1 MSDAGLPSADDFASG
16 LGAAPPPHPQAPNPT
31 APAQPQGYSGALPS
45 ADDFLKPAPGF
56 FQTMLGQ
63 NPQVEKIIQDH
74 SAIPSPTQ
82 IAGAGLHGFV
92 SGFENTWG
100 EGPVIPAD
108 VEADLRKKGIWN
120 DYKDGHDSLSKA
132 YLESILRPALAGG
145 YAAQRGFGALVGGAQ
160 QGSYEAGKAAGLPEE
175 AAKVAPSLIEYE
187 TSRGDL
193 PLDHRILPD
202 QAKRMGTVGPI
213 TPDAEAHYFGTAD
226 TADHAEPAAEA
237 LASQNERQ
245 AAAQANEVPSAPDIH
260 SVARTIAPDTFQ
272 EYDALTAQRERLR
285 QQVSDLGEQ
294 RPETDEAKA
303 AQAKIDDILGKV
315 NGVEDRLT
323 NTAATRLENARDELD
338 TAMRSDTPDM
348 AAIRKQLLDTD
359 YRMRDLAPDVSAA
372 YRQAQERI
380 PAEEVKPEQTVPE
393 PTTAEAQT
401 PPQVITP
408 EAVQGEGAGQPAD
421 VTGNQK
427 LGFTTSKGSTYEVH
441 EDGTTTRNK
450 AARSDLG
457 HEGDSGAKERSAKTV
472 YANSPEEA
480 SRLSAAGLQGLGSK
494 GARVIIRDGKASL
507 ATWNEKAGKWGISP
521 SSRDIPI
528 SETPE
533 VGKSPLELWKPS
545 NDVPGHEAYRGMHA
559 GNAIT
564 EIRKPETAKVV
575 PYVSDIAGDVQ
586 QKLIAAGRPAE
597 EAQAAAAIVQAH
609 YEARAQRFGGFKG
622 TAQEM
627 YARDAPNIKGA
638 GQRRSVEMAQGKT
651 LHQEARSNPQ
661 TETPEFKN
669 WFGGSKAVDANG
681 EPLVVY
687 HGTTE
692 NFDKF
697 SHKGGMGGAMG
708 HWFSSTPEGAEPF
721 ANIQRIVGNGPS
733 IVPTY
738 LSIKKPLEFHGY
750 KEFVDRVNAARKGS
764 DSIEQGVKKLRRE
777 ALSRG
782 YDGVVIRG
790 SDTDRGG
797 VRDDWVAFK
806 PEQIKSSIGNRGT
819 FEVGNPNILKQG
831 KRGSITLGD
840 ARNTIKLFK
849 NADASTFIH
858 EVGHHWLEELMG
870 DASEA
875 QAPNDLKADAAT
887 VRDWLG
893 VKAGEDIP
901 TKAHEK
907 FARGFERYLMEG
919 VAPSKQ
925 LASVFAKFKDWL
937 TQIYQTVQRLKSPIT
952 EDIRQV
958 FDRMLSANPERTVIA
973 PERSVEHEMAD
984 IHEAEAEHT
993 PPEKAAGVADNIR
1006 SEIDAVAKEKVPDIH
1021 AELTRAETGGVTDQN
1036 ADIANRPNESGE
1048 PATTPSPSGAGTEPA
1063 SGNQTQTEG
1072 SDSGGTGSTGT
1083 ASDRKPSDPDANS
1096 GQPKSPAIDK
1106 AGNIRLENINMTEDA
1121 RAVVRQLA
1129 TNNMDFNNAR
1139 FGEASYAL
1147 YHQIKAAG
1155 QLLTETAN
1163 AAVEASKKWAESGS
1177 DNDAVAYA
1185 QASQRALLAAE
1196 VRAELTAGWGRAG
1209 HAFQRVDRLANG
1221 EDPMGYI
1228 RRTTGKTLE
1237 ELKEEGRLLNQL
1249 DTPDQQSK
1257 FLSDSRLSTIA
1268 KAKSGILSYF
1278 INNLISG
1285 PITHM
1290 GYSVGNT
1297 VWALTKAVPTTLVS
1311 ATLDTLRGAE
1321 GADRIHYGEVQDQ
1334 LYGMIR
1340 GFRDSIPS
1348 AWQAAKTGVPFM
1360 KGAAELDKLEGGPG
1374 LGLVGNESFRPQSIF
1389 PNSGPVL
1396 KNTGY
1401 VLETPSRSV
1410 SAIHTL
1416 FYGMGYEQEIAR
1428 RASRDA
1434 RARGLEGDQFNTAVA
1449 KFTANP
1455 PEADIGAAHEEALKM
1470 VLMKRPAFDS
1480 SLGRLS
1486 QAVNNNF
1493 LAKIVMPFMQVGA
1506 NILREGLVEHTP
1518 LGLASQDVRDNLSG
1532 KNGQT
1537 ARSTQYAKIVVG
1549 SGVAVSV
1556 VGLASEGLITGG
1568 GPVSPNER
1576 AALMRTGWK
1585 PYSIRMG
1592 EFYVPYRKYLGP
1604 LGPLVAGSAD
1614 MYDIGHTAADE
1625 GYTKA
1630 AEAAV
1635 LGFAEVV
1642 ADESWMSGISNFINA
1657 VKNWDTDGERYIRG
1671 LATDFIPFSVGM
1683 RQMATLTDPY
1693 ARQQRT
1699 LIEAAKAN
1707 IPGLSQEDFPRRDV
1721 WGEPIQSHTSL
1732 GPSPVVND
1740 PVDQEWLKI
1749 GREYPAPP
1757 RRDIRGVKI
1766 TDQQYD
1772 DLSRIGGR
1780 YAKMLLEHDISMA
1793 GWDQNDP
1800 ETKLQIMKTDVQ
1812 TAREAARN
1820 AIMAEDPTIWQRATA
1835 IKMGQLQ
1842 KADQ

>member
-1 MSDAGLPSADDFASG
+1 MSDAGLPSADDFSSG

-100 EGPVIPAD
+100 DGPVIPAD

-294 RPETDEAKA
+294 RPETNEAKA

-323 NTAATRLENARDELD
+323 NAAAARLEDARDDLD

-372 YRQAQERI
+372 YRQAQEHM
-380 PAEEVKPEQTVPE
+380 PAEEAKPVEQPVPE

-401 PPQVITP
+401 PPQILTP
-408 EAVQGEGAGQPAD
+408 EAVQGEGTGQAAT
-421 VTGNQK
+421 VTGNEP
-427 LGFTTSKGSTYEVH
+427 LGVSH
-441 EDGTTTRNK
+441 P
-450 AARSDLG
+450 A
-457 HEGDSGAKERSAKTV
+457 
-472 YANSPEEA
+472 
-480 SRLSAAGLQGLGSK
+480 
-494 GARVIIRDGKASL
+494 
-507 ATWNEKAGKWGISP
+507 
-521 SSRDIPI
+521 IP
-528 SETPE
+528 
-533 VGKSPLELWKPS
+533 
-545 NDVPGHEAYRGMHA
+545 
-559 GNAIT
+559 
-564 EIRKPETAKVV
+564 
-575 PYVSDIAGDVQ
+575 DIAGDVQ

-638 GQRRSVEMAQGKT
+638 GQKRALEMAQGDKT
-651 LHQEARSNPQ
+651 LHQS
-661 TETPEFKN
+661 
-669 WFGGSKAVDANG
+669 
-681 EPLVVY
+681 
-687 HGTTE
+687 
-692 NFDKF
+692 
-697 SHKGGMGGAMG
+697 
-708 HWFSSTPEGAEPF
+708 
-721 ANIQRIVGNGPS
+721 
-733 IVPTY
+733 
-738 LSIKKPLEFHGY
+738 
-750 KEFVDRVNAARKGS
+750 
-764 DSIEQGVKKLRRE
+764 
-777 ALSRG
+777 
-782 YDGVVIRG
+782 
-790 SDTDRGG
+790 
-797 VRDDWVAFK
+797 
-806 PEQIKSSIGNRGT
+806 
-819 FEVGNPNILKQG
+819 

-875 QAPNDLKADAAT
+875 QAPNELKADAAT

-937 TQIYQTVQRLKSPIT
+937 TQIYQTVQKLKSPIT

-973 PERSVEHEMAD
+973 SERSVEHEMAD

-1006 SEIDAVAKEKVPDIH
+1006 SEIDTVAKEKVPDIH
-1021 AELTRAETGGVTDQN
+1021 AELTRAETGGVADQN

-1063 SGNQTQTEG
+1063 SGNQTQAEG
-1072 SDSGGTGSTGT
+1072 PDSGGTGSTGT

-1096 GQPKSPAIDK
+1096 GQPKSTAIDK

-1163 AAVEASKKWAESGS
+1163 AAVEASKKWSESGS

-1257 FLSDSRLSTIA
+1257 FLADSRLSTWE
-1268 KAKSGILSYF
+1268 KTKSGILSYF

-1285 PITHM
+1285 PITHA
-1290 GYSVGNT
+1290 GYSIGNT
-1297 VWALTKAVPTTLVS
+1297 VFALHKAIPEAFVAAS
-1311 ATLDTLRGAE
+1311 IDAIRGSSD
-1321 GADRIHYGEVQDQ
+1321 ADRVHYAEIPEG
-1334 LYGMIR
+1334 LYGLIR
-1340 GFRDSIPS
+1340 GFRDSIPA
-1348 AWQAAKTGVPFM
+1348 AWSAAKTGVPFM
-1360 KGAAELDKLEGGPG
+1360 KGAEELDRIERARSGEDINIESGNPSAPF
-1374 LGLVGNESFRPQSIF
+1374 GNEALRPQTIF

-1396 KNTGY
+1396 KGAGY
-1401 VLETPSRSV
+1401 VLETPSRAV
-1410 SAIHTL
+1410 SAIHTV
-1416 FYGMGYEQEIAR
+1416 FYGMGYEHEIAR
-1428 RASRDA
+1428 RAIRSAKEKGLSGSAFDTEVA
-1434 RARGLEGDQFNTAVA
+1434 R
-1449 KFTANP
+1449 FTSNP
-1455 PEADIGAAHEEALKM
+1455 PEEAIAASHDEALKM

-1480 SLGRLS
+1480 FSGGLNRL
-1486 QAVNNNF
+1486 VNKYF
-1493 LAKIVMPFMQVGA
+1493 LTKLVMPFMQIGTNLLEQGYVERSLVGIA
-1506 NILREGLVEHTP
+1506 SEG
-1518 LGLASQDVRDNLSG
+1518 VRDNLSG
-1532 KNGQT
+1532 RNGNV
-1537 ARSTQYAKIVVG
+1537 ARSTQYAKLIVG
-1549 SGVAVSV
+1549 SGIAITAL
-1556 VGLASEGLITGG
+1556 GLTAEQTLTDG
-1568 GPVSPNER
+1568 GPSDPRER
-1576 AALMRTGWK
+1576 AALERTGWK
-1585 PYSIRMG
+1585 PYSIRLG

-1604 LGPLVAGSAD
+1604 LGPLVAGVSD
-1614 MYDIGHTAADE
+1614 MYAVGHTMADE
-1625 GYTKA
+1625 GLTKA
-1630 AEAAV
+1630 ASAAMF
-1635 LGFAEVV
+1635 GFAEVV
-1642 ADESWMSGISNFINA
+1642 ADESWMSGLSNFINA
-1657 VKNWDTDGERYIRG
+1657 ARHWDTDGEKYLRG

-1683 RQMATLTDPY
+1683 RQMATLVDPY
-1693 ARQQRT
+1693 SRQQRD
-1699 LIEAAKAN
+1699 LLSAARAN
-1707 IPGLSQEDFPRRDV
+1707 VPFVSQQDFPRRDV

-1749 GREYPAPP
+1749 GKEFPAPP

-1842 KADQ
+1842 KSDQ